1 MIVMMDLSS
10 LRRMRAHEWAV
21 RFTLGGAV
29 TVAAGLLAKYFGPVF
44 GGLFLAFPA
53 IICASA
59 TLIEKHER
67 QKKARAGFNDIVRA
81 RQAAGLD
88 VGGSELGSVGLAA
101 FALLAWK
108 ELPGHSPALILIC
121 AALLW
126 LGVSTA
132 LWWIRKRHLLGS
144 RGHIRVKL

>member
-10 LRRMRAHEWAV
+10 LRRTRLHEWAL
-21 RFTLGGAV
+21 RFILGGAATLV
-29 TVAAGLLAKYFGPVF
+29 AGLLAKYFGPVF

-67 QKKARAGFNDIVRA
+67 QKKARAGFNDVVRA

-88 VGGSELGSVGLAA
+88 VGGSEFGSVGLAA

-108 ELPGHSPALILIC
+108 ELPAHSPALILI
-121 AALLW
+121 ASALLW
-126 LGVSTA
+126 LGVSTL
-132 LWWIRKRHLLGS
+132 LWWIRKRHLVGG
-144 RGHIRVKL
+144 RGRIRVKV